1 MTVLINDIEIE
12 TKFVTVND
20 GLNYGRFDGKELEI
34 SNYII
39 KIRHKEFIDV
49 IEDTYNTIRDEIK
62 LDDVSQNEISEFSN
76 TGYCNLPTLMQ
87 HHEDLKAI
95 IITYLDRP
103 LLEKLLVLN
112 NKATYIINST
122 DAVEIDDSHIKI
134 FGRVIKRR

>member
-20 GLNYGRFDGKELEI
+20 GLNYGRFDSKELEI

-39 KIRHKEFIDV
+39 KISHQEFIDV

-62 LDDVSQNEISEFSN
+62 LDDVMQNETSEFSS
-76 TGYCNLPTLMQ
+76 TGYCCLPDLM
-87 HHEDLKAI
+87 HHHKDLKAI

-103 LLEKLLVLN
+103 LLEKLLISN
-112 NKATYIINST
+112 NKSNYIINST

-134 FGRVIKRR
+134 FGRVVKMR